1 MFDTPLSCSTQS
13 PVVASRCETGL
24 DNSPLYDQAQFIDSA
39 DTIDSVDVGM
49 TALVAMDSMLL
60 ANLSSQIGRHDF
72 AAELTSRSNTL
83 SAALNSKMWNEDSG
97 LYLNRQWTSA
107 TQPGGGGGVGGKFSD
122 VAAPTCFYPM
132 LAGAA
137 NDTQVLRM
145 VSRWLTNSTEFAVSS
160 DPAPRTEP
168 NRAMPSVSRS
178 SSAFHDN
185 SYWRGRAWGPMNWL
199 VYLGLKNYN
208 HLPEVKAVMAA
219 MASQSE
225 ATFLV
230 EWVQN
235 HRVMENYNSVTGVGC
250 DVGNAI
256 PFYHWGALM
265 ALVPLVE
272 TGAV

>member
-1 MFDTPLSCSTQS
+1 MVRPIQCPLSQ
-13 PVVASRCETGL
+13 
-24 DNSPLYDQAQFIDSA
+24 
-39 DTIDSVDVGM
+39 
-49 TALVAMDSMLL
+49 
-60 ANLSSQIGRHDF
+60 
-72 AAELTSRSNTL
+72 SNTL
-83 SAALNSKMWNEDSG
+83 LHGIYADVRKCNTDDSCYQRSAALNSKMWNEDSG

-107 TQPGGGGGVGGKFSD
+107 TQPGGGGGGGGKFSD

-235 HRVMENYNSVTGVGC
+235 HRVMENYNSVTGVGYEPLSHQHS
-250 DVGNAI
+250 VNSRT
-256 PFYHWGALM
+256 LM
-265 ALVPLVE
+265 GSRGSRDGICSPSAPSVFLWSR
-272 TGAV
+272 